1 MGVSMVATNREDIA
15 VTGVIPEGLQLLRD
29 SIPLEI
35 KGKEKVLTES
45 ISGKKVPALK
55 LTGIFQRAN
64 QKNAN
69 GRIYPQDVLREA
81 VESMQD
87 AVKNRRVMGEFDHP
101 PDAKIHMERVSHL
114 ITKLWMDGPTVW
126 GELEVI
132 NDDRCPYGAQMACFI
147 DRGIQIG
154 ISSRGVGDMEMTL
167 EEGEEAYKVQEGFA
181 FVTFDSVAEP
191 SVQGTQ
197 LKRLNESVERLK
209 NPDRKELRRIRE
221 FLLAQEM
228 GRFFV

>member
-1 MGVSMVATNREDIA
+1 MVACNRDDIA

-35 KGKEKVLTES
+35 KGKEKVLAES

-55 LTGIFQRAN
+55 LTGIFQRAD

-69 GRIYPQDVLREA
+69 GRIYPEDVLHEA
-81 VESMQD
+81 VESMQES
-87 AVKNRRVMGEFDHP
+87 VKNRRVMGEFDHP

-167 EEGEEAYKVQEGFA
+167 DEGDEAYKVQPGFA

-197 LKRLNESVERLK
+197 LKRLNESLDRRLR
-209 NPDRKELRRIRE
+209 NPEQKELQRIRE
-221 FLLAQEM
+221 YLLAQEM
-228 GRFFV
+228 GRLFV